1 MADGHPVSG
10 SVRAPVLASD
20 VQTTDPH
27 DRDKLRLTLS
37 AEAGLNDGAAFP
49 FVMLGLGLLGLHE
62 IGEYAGRWW
71 LVDVAW
77 AVSMKFSD
85 GYTRLG
91 WSLVSLATL
100 AAFVW
105 LLGRALQVLPL
116 GNAYAVWT
124 GVGAVGSVLMGVWL
138 FGETITAARLGF
150 IVLIAVGVVG
160 LKLTSS

>member
-1 MADGHPVSG
+1 MSSSLAWCLLMVSG
-10 SVRAPVLASD
+10 
-20 VQTTDPH
+20 
-27 DRDKLRLTLS
+27 
-37 AEAGLNDGAAFP
+37 
-49 FVMLGLGLLGLHE
+49 LL
-62 IGEYAGRWW
+62 
-71 LVDVAW
+71 DVAW

-85 GYTRLG
+85 GYTRPA
-91 WSLVSLATL
+91 WSLASLVAL

-138 FGETITAARLGF
+138 FGEAITAARLGF
-150 IVLIAVGVVG
+150 IALIAVGIVG

>member
-1 MADGHPVSG
+1 MSSGLAWCLLIVSG
-10 SVRAPVLASD
+10 
-20 VQTTDPH
+20 
-27 DRDKLRLTLS
+27 
-37 AEAGLNDGAAFP
+37 
-49 FVMLGLGLLGLHE
+49 LL
-62 IGEYAGRWW
+62 
-71 LVDVAW
+71 DVAW
-77 AVSMKFSD
+77 AVSMKFSH

-91 WSLVSLATL
+91 WSLASLATL

-150 IVLIAVGVVG
+150 IVLIAVGIVG

>member
-1 MADGHPVSG
+1 MSNGLAWCLLIVSG
-10 SVRAPVLASD
+10 
-20 VQTTDPH
+20 
-27 DRDKLRLTLS
+27 
-37 AEAGLNDGAAFP
+37 
-49 FVMLGLGLLGLHE
+49 LL
-62 IGEYAGRWW
+62 
-71 LVDVAW
+71 DVAW

-85 GYTRLG
+85 GYTRPA
-91 WSLVSLATL
+91 WSLASLVAL

-138 FGETITAARLGF
+138 FGEAITAARLGF
-150 IVLIAVGVVG
+150 IALIAVGIVG